1 MGRLGFCIGGPP
13 RPSSPRAR
21 SPTNTAGDITRTEG
35 TSRFLASNPF
45 HGLALHHPNTTAA
58 SSLICLPP
66 PSPASEKPLLDPF
79 SGQKDGA

>member
-1 MGRLGFCIGGPP
+1 MH
-13 RPSSPRAR
+13 
-21 SPTNTAGDITRTEG
+21 TEG
-35 TSRFLASNPF
+35 PSCFLASNPF

-58 SSLICLPP
+58 SSFVCLPP